1 MMVKKIV
8 GQNKR
13 RVGRP
18 TTVDAEKK
26 VAVRLPSALLAAV
39 DGWAKSMDGGRSE
52 AIRRLLELG
61 LAAGPKRRKGK

>member
-1 MMVKKIV
+1 MTVKKIV

-18 TTVDAEKK
+18 VTVDAEER
-26 VAVRLPSALLAAV
+26 VALRLPSALLAAV
-39 DGWAKSMDGGRSE
+39 DDWAKSTDGRRSE

-61 LAAGPKRRKGK
+61 LTVAPKRRKEK

>member
-1 MMVKKIV
+1 MAVKKIV

-18 TTVDAEKK
+18 TTVDAVEK

-39 DGWAKSMDGGRSE
+39 DGWSTDGRRSE

-61 LAAGPKRRKGK
+61 LAAAPKRRK